1 MFTNKEKKELY
12 DNINLFIKC
21 ENNEEFIK
29 NIINI
34 ISQEEDKSL
43 IISNSSGYYINFTKL
58 NDIILYKLENY
69 LNKYRDNLNI
79 ED

>member
-58 NDIILYKLENY
+58 NDTILYKLENY